1 MQIERKALAYRW
13 DGPCVPRQSGLCIL
27 FSHSLNFS
35 LCLFHPVCFRHTPAA
50 REPLALLSIS
60 CLFSQYQIIPGVY
73 LLLFFFFFVPFPA
86 SVCLLSSSF
95 FHCLF
100 ALIITLIPLTF
111 SSVRLPWNK
120 LHHDNTH
127 ILDHILH
134 HLDSCSLAQPLQ
146 FSMVLIITYSIMQFF
161 SAISF

>member
-1 MQIERKALAYRW
+1 MDLVFPARVA
-13 DGPCVPRQSGLCIL
+13 CVFSSVTLWISLSVFFTQSV
-27 FSHSLNFS
+27 SDTH
-35 LCLFHPVCFRHTPAA
+35 
-50 REPLALLSIS
+50 LLLVNLW
-60 CLFSQYQIIPGVY
+60 LFSQLAVCFHNIKSSREFTCYFF
-73 LLLFFFFFVPFPA
+73 FFFFFVPFPA

-100 ALIITLIPLTF
+100 SLIITLIPLTF

>member
-1 MQIERKALAYRW
+1 MRW
-13 DGPCVPRQSGLCIL
+13 TLCSLPEWLVCSLQSLC
-27 FSHSLNFS
+27 FS
-35 LCLFHPVCFRHTPAA
+35 LSVSFTPSVSDTHLLLVNLWLYSQLAVCFHNIKSS
-50 REPLALLSIS
+50 REFT
-60 CLFSQYQIIPGVY
+60 CY
-73 LLLFFFFFVPFPA
+73 FFFVPFPA

-100 ALIITLIPLTF
+100 SLIITLIPLTF

-120 LHHDNTH
+120 LHHNNTH

-161 SAISF
+161 SVSF